1 MDDPPPPPSSKPSS
15 KKWVHQHERILKEWG
30 EIARSY
36 KYLHDAAQRRY
47 YRQNLG
53 FSLPIIIISTC
64 TGTASFALSSFPPS
78 WQPYAPSVIG
88 GLNLIGGLIST
99 ISQFL
104 RVSELLAEHKT
115 AAINF
120 GKFSRSIAVELSLPV
135 DQREM
140 SGFDFIMQSKNTL
153 NTLLEQSPC
162 IPEGLTNKFIKQF
175 KQDDSFTKPDLMSVR
190 PVEIYNDADHAAK
203 EAAFL
208 NEQAEKIAL
217 DELKAREEAVV
228 TISDVTAG
236 LDGFSSLFA
245 PRRAKKVA
253 KGDGKPEKE
262 DTEEEDPEEVV
273 ETEEV

>member
-1 MDDPPPPPSSKPSS
+1 M
-15 KKWVHQHERILKEWG
+15 
-30 EIARSY
+30 
-36 KYLHDAAQRRY
+36 
-47 YRQNLG
+47 
-53 FSLPIIIISTC
+53 
-64 TGTASFALSSFPPS
+64 
-78 WQPYAPSVIG
+78 IG
-88 GLNLIGGLIST
+88 GLLST
-99 ISQFL
+99 LSNFL

-190 PVEIYNDADHAAK
+190 PVEIYNDEDHAAK

-217 DELKAREEAVV
+217 QELKAREEAVV

-236 LDGFSSLFA
+236 LDTHGFSSLFA

-262 DTEEEDPEEVV
+262 ATGDEVEEVEEEEV
-273 ETEEV
+273 